1 MAKSKTTRSSRR
13 ASWKPRLACADFSF
27 PLLEHEAVLDLIAQ
41 LDVEAVDIGLFES
54 RSHLQPSQVL
64 ADLRG
69 RARDLAKRLDE
80 RGLTLADIFPQAD
93 AAFDKVAINHPQ
105 AGVRRKM
112 RDWFKRMLEF
122 TVRAGGSHMTV
133 LPGVVWEASEA
144 YGDSL
149 NRCAEELAWRVAVGR
164 DVGVTVSTEAHLGS
178 IVPSPRQAKSLL
190 DKTPGLT
197 LTLDYGH
204 FVYQGFKN
212 DEVHSLIPHASHFHA
227 RAGAKRQLQPVMKE
241 NEIDFP
247 AILRRMRRSGYSGYL
262 GIEYV
267 WIDWEGCNRVDNL
280 SETIQL
286 REILRS
292 VKV

>member
-1 MAKSKTTRSSRR
+1 MAKSKLTRSSRR
-13 ASWKPRLACADFSF
+13 PSWKPRLACADFSF
-27 PLLEHEAVLDLIAQ
+27 PLLEHDAVLDLIAW

-54 RSHLQPSQVL
+54 RSHLQPSVIA
-64 ADLRG
+64 ADVPG
-69 RARDLAKRLDE
+69 RARDLA
-80 RGLTLADIFPQAD
+80 RGLDDRGLGLADVFPQAD

-105 AGVRRKM
+105 ASVRRKM

-133 LPGVVWEASEA
+133 LPGVAWEGSEP
-144 YGDSL
+144 YEESL
-149 NRCAEELAWRVAVGR
+149 SRCAEELAWRVAMGS

-190 DKTPGLT
+190 EKTPGLT

-212 DEVHSLIPHASHFHA
+212 DEVHPLIAHASHFHA
-227 RAGAKRQLQPVMKE
+227 RSGAKRQLQPVMKD
-241 NEIDFP
+241 NEIDFA
-247 AILRRMRRSGYSGYL
+247 AILRGMKRSGYSGYM

-286 REILRS
+286 RDILRS
-292 VKV
+292 IKL